1 MDKAVIFDLD
11 GTICDC
17 THRLHLIQGENK
29 DWEKFHDECIN
40 DEPIESMIDLLD
52 TIVIDGCN
60 KVVFC
65 TTRPDTT
72 KDVTIE
78 WISRNTA
85 MFGCEVNILMR
96 KSGDHRPDHVIKLEN
111 LENSGLTPEK
121 VLFIVEDRKQ
131 VVVALRDAGYKVLQ
145 CAEGDY

>member
-17 THRLHLIQGENK
+17 THRLHLIQGKNK
-29 DWEKFHDECIN
+29 DWEKFHDESIN
-40 DEPIESMIDLLD
+40 DEQIESMIDLLD
-52 TIVIDGCN
+52 TIIVDGCN

-72 KDVTIE
+72 KDVAIE

-85 MFGCEVNILMR
+85 MFGDEVNILMR

-111 LENSGLTPEK
+111 LEKAGLTPDK
-121 VLFIVEDRKQ
+121 VSFIVEDRAS
-131 VVVALRDAGYKVLQ
+131 VVKALRERGYKVLQ
-145 CAEGDY
+145 CDEGNY